1 MEEGCS
7 STRKR
12 TSVQTELILSFVVM
26 VVVTQPSTPR
36 VHNVTPRCLF
46 LRAGSSSLESPQTW
60 VLRAWNK
67 QMGLTHPEKI
77 YIYIFSCS
85 WEVKLARSEV
95 QGTGQL
101 ALLSPRAS
109 RELFGSSDSLLAALE
124 FSLKTTLF
132 WKELTLKRA
141 PGGKGLR
148 EEAV

>member
-1 MEEGCS
+1 MLINANKNCADRAGSFSYGYGCGYSEGTQRYPS
-7 STRKR
+7 LFVPLGR
-12 TSVQTELILSFVVM
+12 VVLILS
-26 VVVTQPSTPR
+26 
-36 VHNVTPRCLF
+36 
-46 LRAGSSSLESPQTW
+46 PQSW

-77 YIYIFSCS
+77 YIFSCS
-85 WEVKLARSEV
+85 WEVKLARNEV

-141 PGGKGLR
+141 PGGRGLR